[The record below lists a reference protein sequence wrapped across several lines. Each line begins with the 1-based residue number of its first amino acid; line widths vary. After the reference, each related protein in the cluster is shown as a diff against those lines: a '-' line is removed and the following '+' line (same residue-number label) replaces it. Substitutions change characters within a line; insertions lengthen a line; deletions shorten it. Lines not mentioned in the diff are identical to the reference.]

1 VIPSEESIRS
11 DALVPRLHRQGE
23 LMSVWHRLHQ
33 FKRSQFAR
41 TAAARSAAAPVT
53 QLSTEPTADSHREA
67 IRTALPALTFYLR
80 KTPEE
85 VLAMSPSQL
94 RLALSALSYVLDD
107 EVPVFEGGYKPSA
120 SKTFTLYK
128 GEQIIPVGD
137 AASIDDPEESE

>member
-1 VIPSEESIRS
+1 
-11 DALVPRLHRQGE
+11 
-23 LMSVWHRLHQ
+23 
-33 FKRSQFAR
+33 
-41 TAAARSAAAPVT
+41 VT